1 MLKKKI
7 NELDRKVLIFVF
19 SAILL
24 LLLLLIV
31 INTIHN
37 KDNDDVDTPSKID
50 VSKIKGVYVSDERTY
65 YDDSVFLSGKRL
77 SKEKCFDDICVSD
90 IKIICNEKSGEID
103 YVLKNN
109 GENKKSIYLKIVIGK
124 YSGYIIKENVDSKVK
139 TEGHIGYSGYDL
151 RKTKSYKLKPMTD
164 DEIKAIVK

>member
-7 NELDRKVLIFVF
+7 NEFDRKKLIFVF
-19 SAILL
+19 SVILL
-24 LLLLLIV
+24 LLLLLII
-31 INTIHN
+31 INIIHS
-37 KDNDDVDTPSKID
+37 KDDNVDTPSKID
-50 VSKIKGVYVSDERTY
+50 VSKIKGIYVSDERTH

-90 IKIICNEKSGEID
+90 IKITCNEKSGEIE

-109 GENKKSIYLKIVIGK
+109 NKSKKAIYLKIVIGK
-124 YSGYIIKENVDSKVK
+124 YRGYIIKENVDSSVK
-139 TEGHIGYSGYDL
+139 INGYIGYSGYDL
-151 RKTKSYKLKPMTD
+151 RKTKSYKLQPMTD